1 MRALCAP
8 TSTDGKAQLIYYEI
22 GVNGFYG
29 GVFGKGLSENIRLAY
44 EWLVENYDDGDEI
57 FIFGFSRGAYTAR
70 SLAGLITKLGILK
83 PGSPIG
89 VKQLYER
96 YKRSDEQTIWELH
109 ELQDAGT
116 INDLTLEE
124 RWMLKYSQRVK
135 IKVVAVWDTVGSL
148 GIPAF
153 SIEGLSRS
161 TLGFLHTG
169 LRIHLENGY
178 HALAIDEHR
187 KDFAPTLWDVRR
199 PNDPNAV
206 RAAPRSISSTEQR
219 WFVGVHAN
227 VGGGYAGDLLAQPPL
242 RWVKKK
248 ASLHGLTFRN
258 DVDIDGDVVTAPIT
272 KENGRF
278 SHTCFGGCRTRSV
291 LPSILQM
298 RRTRWRTRS

>member
-153 SIEGLSRS
+153 SIEGLSR
-161 TLGFLHTG
+161 GMYG
-169 LRIHLENGY
+169 
-178 HALAIDEHR
+178 
-187 KDFAPTLWDVRR
+187 VRMIR
-199 PNDPNAV
+199 TQCV
-206 RAAPRSISSTEQR
+206 
-219 WFVGVHAN
+219 
-227 VGGGYAGDLLAQPPL
+227 PL
-242 RWVKKK
+242 RDLYRAPSNDGSSAYTPMLEADTQV
-248 ASLHGLTFRN
+248 TFLLN
-258 DVDIDGDVVTAPIT
+258 L
-272 KENGRF
+272 RF
-278 SHTCFGGCRTRSV
+278 AGS
-291 LPSILQM
+291 
-298 RRTRWRTRS
+298 RRRHHFTG